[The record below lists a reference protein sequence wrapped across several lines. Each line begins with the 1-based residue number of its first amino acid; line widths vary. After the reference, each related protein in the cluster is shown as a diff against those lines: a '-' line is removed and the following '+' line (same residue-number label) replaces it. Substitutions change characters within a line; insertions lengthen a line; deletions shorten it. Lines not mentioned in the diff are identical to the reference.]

1 MLTYYLISLQY
12 RHQIRKIAAHK
23 YENRLEKKMTYEKS
37 RPKESYQ
44 LNPIDEIFSGDTLE
58 KASEIETQFLERK
71 VKELETPA
79 SKNNRVRLKKKK
91 SKAKE
96 LETPASKNN
105 RVKLKK
111 KKSKQLKDSNKQ
123 DKKLKPKKTHK
134 HGKKFKKWK
143 ATSTKNKGFINQKAA
158 PVKPVKM

>member
-1 MLTYYLISLQY
+1 VKILKYYLISLQY

-23 YENRLEKKMTYEKS
+23 YENRLEKKMTYENS

-58 KASEIETQFLERK
+58 KASEIETQFLQRK
-71 VKELETPA
+71 VKELG
-79 SKNNRVRLKKKK
+79 
-91 SKAKE
+91 
-96 LETPASKNN
+96 TPASKNN

-123 DKKLKPKKTHK
+123 DKKLKPKKTPK
-134 HGKKFKKWK
+134 QGKKFKKWK
-143 ATSTKNKGFINQKAA
+143 STSTKNKGFINQKAA
-158 PVKPVKM
+158 PVEL